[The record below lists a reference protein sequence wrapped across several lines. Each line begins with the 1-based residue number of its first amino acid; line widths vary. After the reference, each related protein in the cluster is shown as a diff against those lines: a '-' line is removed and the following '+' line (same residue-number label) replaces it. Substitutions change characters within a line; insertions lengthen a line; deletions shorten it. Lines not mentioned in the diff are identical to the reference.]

1 MEWLLPVV
9 DRLLRR
15 LVLVI
20 VRLCVRFKV
29 LIEPTLAAVCGA
41 SQHLAE
47 PGKEEN
53 YNNLFLFL
61 IKLGCGA
68 GCVNAGPEHEPL
80 RISQL
85 RIYSDTMLNGCLN
98 MVSRVRKITYE

>member
-47 PGKEEN
+47 G
-53 YNNLFLFL
+53 
-61 IKLGCGA
+61 G
-68 GCVNAGPEHEPL
+68 
-80 RISQL
+80 R
-85 RIYSDTMLNGCLN
+85 
-98 MVSRVRKITYE
+98 RKITTIYFSF

>member
-15 LVLVI
+15 LVLLLVI

-47 PGKEEN
+47 PGEGG
-53 YNNLFLFL
+53 
-61 IKLGCGA
+61 KLQQFISVSNKA
-68 GCVNAGPEHEPL
+68 GL
-80 RISQL
+80 
-85 RIYSDTMLNGCLN
+85 
-98 MVSRVRKITYE
+98 

>member
-15 LVLVI
+15 LVLLLVIVI

-47 PGKEEN
+47 AGEGGK
-53 YNNLFLFL
+53 L
-61 IKLGCGA
+61 
-68 GCVNAGPEHEPL
+68 
-80 RISQL
+80 
-85 RIYSDTMLNGCLN
+85 
-98 MVSRVRKITYE
+98 